1 MSRVGRKAI
10 ELPSEVKITI
20 EKNQFRI
27 QGPRGTLTTPVPA
40 PIRVELTEREL
51 QAHRDSED
59 KPVKALHG
67 LTRSLLANAVKG
79 VTEGFR
85 KDLDLVGIGFR
96 ADVQGKTLN
105 LSLGFSHPVLF
116 PIKEGI
122 EIQVSR
128 DKKPITNH
136 VASIVVTGNDKQQVG
151 QVAADI
157 RRLRRPD
164 AYKGK
169 GIRYAGEVVKLK
181 VGKKGV

>member
-1 MSRVGRKAI
+1 MSRVGRKII
-10 ELPSEVKITI
+10 ELPAEVKVTI
-20 EKNQFRI
+20 EEHQVLV

-40 PIRVELTEREL
+40 PIRVELTDREL

-67 LTRSLLANAVKG
+67 LTRSLLANAIKG

-105 LSLGFSHPVLF
+105 LSLGFSHPVVF
-116 PIKEGI
+116 PFGEGV

-136 VASIVVTGNDKQQVG
+136 VATIMVTGNDKQQVG

-157 RRLRRPD
+157 RGLRRPD

-169 GIRYAGEVVKLK
+169 GIRYVGEVVKLK

>member
-1 MSRVGRKAI
+1 MSRVGRSPI
-10 ELPSEVKITI
+10 ELPSEVKVTI
-20 EKNQFRI
+20 EENQVRI
-27 QGPRGTLTTPVPA
+27 QGPRGTLTPSVPA

-51 QAHRDSED
+51 QAHRDSAD

-96 ADVQGKTLN
+96 ADVKGKILN
-105 LSLGFSHPVLF
+105 LSLGFAHPVVF
-116 PIKEGI
+116 PFSEDI

>member
-1 MSRVGRKAI
+1 MSRVGRKVI

-20 EKNQFRI
+20 EEDQVRV
-27 QGPRGTLTTPVPA
+27 QGPRGTLTTRVPV
-40 PIRVELTEREL
+40 PIRVELTDGGL
-51 QAHRDSED
+51 LAHRDSED
-59 KPVKALHG
+59 KSVKALHG

-96 ADVQGKTLN
+96 ADVKGKTLN
-105 LSLGFSHPVLF
+105 LSLGFAHPVSF
-116 PIKEGI
+116 PFSEGI
-122 EIQVSR
+122 EIKVNR

-136 VASIVVTGNDKQQVG
+136 VASIEVTGNDKQQVG

-169 GIRYAGEVVKLK
+169 GIRYVGEGVKLK

>member
-1 MSRVGRKAI
+1 MSRIGRKKI
-10 ELPSEVKITI
+10 DLPSEVKVTI
-20 EKNQFRI
+20 EKDQVRV
-27 QGPRGTLTTPVPA
+27 QGPRGALTTAVPA
-40 PIRVELTEREL
+40 PIRIELTDREL
-51 QAHRDSED
+51 LAHRDSED

-96 ADVQGKTLN
+96 ADVKGKTLN
-105 LSLGFSHPVLF
+105 LSLGFAHPVEF
-116 PIKEGI
+116 PFSEGI
-122 EIQVSR
+122 EIKVNR

>member
-1 MSRVGRKAI
+1 MSRVGRSPI
-10 ELPSEVKITI
+10 ELPSEVKVTI
-20 EKNQFRI
+20 EENQVRV

-40 PIRVELTEREL
+40 AIRIEMTDREL

-96 ADVQGKTLN
+96 ADVKGKILN
-105 LSLGFSHPVLF
+105 LSLGFAHPVVF
-116 PIKEGI
+116 SFSEDI

-136 VASIVVTGNDKQQVG
+136 VASIVITGNDKQQVG

>member
-1 MSRVGRKAI
+1 MSRVGRSPI
-10 ELPSEVKITI
+10 ELPSEVKVTI
-20 EKNQFRI
+20 EENQVRV

-40 PIRVELTEREL
+40 AIRIEMTDREL

-96 ADVQGKTLN
+96 ADVKGKILN
-105 LSLGFSHPVLF
+105 LSLGFAHPVLF
-116 PIKEGI
+116 PFSEDI

-136 VASIVVTGNDKQQVG
+136 VASIVITGNDKQQVG

>member
-1 MSRVGRKAI
+1 MSRVGRKTI
-10 ELPSEVKITI
+10 ELPSEVKVTI
-20 EKNQFRI
+20 EKNQVRV
-27 QGPRGTLTTPVPA
+27 QGPRGTLITPVPA
-40 PIRVELTEREL
+40 PIRIELTDREL
-51 QAHRDSED
+51 QAHRDSDD

-96 ADVQGKTLN
+96 AEVKGKTLN
-105 LSLGFSHPVLF
+105 LSLGFAHPVVF
-116 PIKEGI
+116 PFSEGI
-122 EIQVSR
+122 EIQVNR
-128 DKKPITNH
+128 DKKPIANH

-151 QVAADI
+151 QVAAEI

-169 GIRYAGEVVKLK
+169 GIRYADEVVKLK

>member
-1 MSRVGRKAI
+1 M
-10 ELPSEVKITI
+10 TD
-20 EKNQFRI
+20 
-27 QGPRGTLTTPVPA
+27 
-40 PIRVELTEREL
+40 REL

-67 LTRSLLANAVKG
+67 LTRSLLANAIKG

-105 LSLGFSHPVLF
+105 LSLGFSHPVVF
-116 PIKEGI
+116 PFGQGV

-128 DKKPITNH
+128 DKKTITKH
-136 VASIVVTGNDKQQVG
+136 VATIMVPGNDKQQVG
-151 QVAADI
+151 QVAAYI
-157 RRLRRPD
+157 RGLRHPD

-169 GIRYAGEVVKLK
+169 GIHYVGEVVKLK

>member
-1 MSRVGRKAI
+1 MSRVGRSPI
-10 ELPSEVKITI
+10 ELPSEVKVTI
-20 EKNQFRI
+20 EENQVRV

-40 PIRVELTEREL
+40 AIRIEMTNREL

-96 ADVQGKTLN
+96 ADVKGKILN
-105 LSLGFSHPVLF
+105 LSLGFAHPVVF
-116 PIKEGI
+116 PFSEKI

-136 VASIVVTGNDKQQVG
+136 VASIVITGNDKQQVG

>member
-1 MSRVGRKAI
+1 MSRVGRKTI
-10 ELPSEVKITI
+10 EFPSEVKITI
-20 EKNQFRI
+20 EGDQVI
-27 QGPRGTLTTPVPA
+27 VQGPRGRLTTPVPA
-40 PIRVELTEREL
+40 PIRVELTDGSL
-51 QAHRDSED
+51 LAHRDSEA

-96 ADVQGKTLN
+96 ADVKGKTLN
-105 LSLGFSHPVLF
+105 LSLGFAHPVEF
-116 PIKEGI
+116 PFSEEI
-122 EIQVSR
+122 EIKVNR
-128 DKKPITNH
+128 DRKPITNH
-136 VASIVVTGNDKQQVG
+136 VARIVITGNDKQPVG

>member
-20 EKNQFRI
+20 EKNQVRI

-40 PIRVELTEREL
+40 PIRVELTDREL

-96 ADVQGKTLN
+96 ADVQKKTLN
-105 LSLGFSHPVLF
+105 LSLGFAHPVLF

>member
-1 MSRVGRKAI
+1 MSRVGRSVI
-10 ELPSEVKITI
+10 ELPSEVKVTI
-20 EKNQFRI
+20 EEDQVLV
-27 QGPRGTLTTPVPA
+27 QGPRGTLTTPVPS
-40 PIRVELTEREL
+40 PIRVELTDREL
-51 QAHRDSED
+51 LAHRDSED
-59 KPVKALHG
+59 KLVKALHG

-96 ADVQGKTLN
+96 ADVKGKTLN
-105 LSLGFSHPVLF
+105 LSLGFAHPVEF
-116 PIKEGI
+116 PFSEGI
-122 EIQVSR
+122 EIKVGR

-136 VASIVVTGNDKQQVG
+136 VASIVITGNDKQQVG

-169 GIRYAGEVVKLK
+169 GIRYADEVVRLK

>member
-20 EKNQFRI
+20 EKNQVRI

-105 LSLGFSHPVLF
+105 LSLGFAHPVLF

>member
-1 MSRVGRKAI
+1 MSRVGRNPI
-10 ELPSEVKITI
+10 ELPSEVKVTI
-20 EKNQFRI
+20 EENQVRV

-40 PIRVELTEREL
+40 AIRIEMTDREL

-96 ADVQGKTLN
+96 ADVKGKILN
-105 LSLGFSHPVLF
+105 LSLGFAHPVVF
-116 PIKEGI
+116 PFSEKI

-136 VASIVVTGNDKQQVG
+136 VASIVITGNDKQQVG